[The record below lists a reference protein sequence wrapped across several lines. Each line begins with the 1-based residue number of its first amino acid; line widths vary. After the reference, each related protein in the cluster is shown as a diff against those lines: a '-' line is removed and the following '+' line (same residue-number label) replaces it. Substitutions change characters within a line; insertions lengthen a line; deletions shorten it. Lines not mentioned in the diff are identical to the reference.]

1 MFIIIKKIKR
11 ITAIFLV
18 ALMVSLTAGI
28 AAFAANTFLDT
39 SVNVIAPPLQLTVDN
54 NNIDFGDAQAGLRSS
69 NITVIATVISQA
81 SNYNVSISGEDFMGV
96 NTNDTIPISSVQ
108 YSATTDDG
116 MRTIGDVSTSSTIV
130 FENQPATSSSGKNY
144 TFLLGLVV
152 PYSTTPDQ
160 YEGVIILEASTI

>member
-1 MFIIIKKIKR
+1 
-11 ITAIFLV
+11 
-18 ALMVSLTAGI
+18 MVSLTAGI

-69 NITVIATVISQA
+69 SITVIATVISQA
-81 SNYNVSISGEDFMGV
+81 SNYNVSISGEDFIGV

-108 YSATTDDG
+108 YSATTDDE
-116 MRTIGDVSTSSTIV
+116 MRTGDVSTSSTIV

-152 PYSTTPDQ
+152 PDSTTPDQ
-160 YEGVIILEASTI
+160 YEGAIILEASTI